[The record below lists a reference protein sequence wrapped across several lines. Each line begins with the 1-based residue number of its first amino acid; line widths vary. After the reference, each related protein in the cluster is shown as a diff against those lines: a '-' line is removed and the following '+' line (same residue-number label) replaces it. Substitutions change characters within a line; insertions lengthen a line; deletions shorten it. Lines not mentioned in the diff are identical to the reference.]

1 MEFLFQGLSQE
12 SLWLLVVFYDLLLV
26 VILYKFFGKY
36 GLYTAVILGI
46 ILGNLQG
53 GKVSE
58 FVIFDTTFT
67 VSMGAILYSGIYF
80 STDLLNEKYGKTEA
94 NRAVNLGFFANV
106 AVLLTLL
113 LSLLFKPSDLTG
125 SALEVHNALSVI
137 ASYSPAFIIGSLT
150 AYFISQKFDVWFFN
164 YLKTLTQ
171 GKYLWLRNNLS
182 TIISQLIDTFIYTFT
197 WVIATDLSIY
207 EAFNIADKVAII
219 NDGKIQQ
226 IGNPYDIYHKPNNKF
241 VADFIGL
248 GVFMPI
254 KKLSNEDFE
263 IPLGILDDNKIKN
276 DLSKNFKSSY
286 AFAIAKYKSIFWL
299 SVRFFCF
306 KSSNISFK

>member
-12 SLWLLVVFYDLLLV
+12 SLWLVVVFYDLLLV

-58 FVIFDTTFT
+58 FIIFDTTFT
-67 VSMGAILYSGIYF
+67 VYF

-94 NRAVNLGFFANV
+94 NRAVNLGFFANI

-182 TIISQLIDTFIYTFT
+182 TITSQLIDTFIYTFT
-197 WVIATDLSIY
+197 WVVATDLSISD
-207 EAFNIADKVAII
+207 AFYIA
-219 NDGKIQQ
+219 
-226 IGNPYDIYHKPNNKF
+226 
-241 VADFIGL
+241 
-248 GVFMPI
+248 
-254 KKLSNEDFE
+254 
-263 IPLGILDDNKIKN
+263 
-276 DLSKNFKSSY
+276 LSKYIFKI
-286 AFAIAKYKSIFWL
+286 FIALIDTIFIYG
-299 SVRFFCF
+299 VR
-306 KSSNISFK
+306 NLNPLVRNDE